1 MSAFIPAS
9 SRILRFLFIALA
21 LAMAAPAGGGFV
33 GIAHAQQAGERS
45 GGGILRFLFQRRD
58 RQDRVAPQATP
69 RREPAPVRRSQ
80 STTPSPPPAPKVEK
94 AEDAKR
100 VLVVGD
106 FMASG
111 LADGLAEAF
120 AEEQDVIVVDSANG
134 SSGLVRDDHYDWPGN
149 IGSVLES
156 ESPDIV
162 VVMIGSND
170 RQQMLVDGNREQ
182 PLSEAWLKEYER
194 RATALAK
201 VIRDKSLPLIWVG
214 NLPFRPGAMSSDM
227 IAFNDV
233 YRRIVTDAGGEYV
246 DVWEGFVDETGA
258 FVANGP
264 DMNGQPAQLRAS
276 DGINVTR
283 QGRRKI
289 AFYVEKPLD
298 RLLDIDPQ
306 EPGAIGIGPDMLNG
320 IVPLDGEPVEID
332 RTLPIAIEDLGGG
345 SSGLLGAVTT
355 PTSGKAK
362 TAAERLT
369 HDGIAPEAR
378 PGRADDFV
386 VGRPPQPSP
395 ETTTAVTP

>member
-1 MSAFIPAS
+1 MSAFALMA
-9 SRILRFLFIALA
+9 RLFCLALA
-21 LAMAAPAGGGFV
+21 LAMAVPAGTGFV
-33 GIAHAQQAGERS
+33 GIAHAQEVRERS

-58 RQDRVAPQATP
+58 RQDRVAPQQAP
-69 RREPAPVRRSQ
+69 RRESAPVRRSQ
-80 STTPSPPPAPKVEK
+80 SAPAAPPPPPAIEK

-100 VLVVGD
+100 VLVIGD
-106 FMASG
+106 FMAGG
-111 LADGLAEAF
+111 LAGGLSEAF
-120 AEEQDVIVVDSANG
+120 AEEAGVLVVDAANG

-149 IGSVLES
+149 IASVIETQK
-156 ESPDIV
+156 PDIV

-170 RQQMLVDGNREQ
+170 RQQMVVEGNREQ

-201 VIRDKSLPLIWVG
+201 IVRDRSLPLIWVG

-233 YRRIVTDAGGEYV
+233 YRRIVTEAGGEYV
-246 DVWEGFVDETGA
+246 DVWGGFVDETGA

-289 AFYVEKPLD
+289 AFYVEKPLG
-298 RLLDIDPQ
+298 RLL
-306 EPGAIGIGPDMLNG
+306 ELAPGSPGEAGIGPDMLDG
-320 IVPLDGEPVEID
+320 TVPQDGEPAEID
-332 RTLPIAIEDLGGG
+332 RTMPIAIDDLGGG
-345 SSGLLGAVTT
+345 ASGLLGAVVQ
-355 PTSGKAK
+355 PANGEARS
-362 TAAERLT
+362 AAERLT

-378 PGRADDFV
+378 PGRADNFLIK
-386 VGRPPQPSP
+386 RQPEPSP